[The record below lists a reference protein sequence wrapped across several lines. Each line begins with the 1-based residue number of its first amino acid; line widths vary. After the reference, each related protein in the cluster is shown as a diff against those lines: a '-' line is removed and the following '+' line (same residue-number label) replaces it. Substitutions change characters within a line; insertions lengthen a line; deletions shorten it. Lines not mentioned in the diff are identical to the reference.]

1 METMNTELLNRFD
14 AATEKLTQQ
23 LSSLNEEQLNKV
35 PFEGS
40 WTAGQLGNHLYKS
53 YNIIDVLKG
62 NVEET
67 HRDPAVKLIEIE
79 KTFKDFSIKMKS
91 PEMVLPTNKHIE
103 KERLLSSLKERIEI
117 QREAIKTMDL
127 SKTCL
132 DAEIPGGGPFTRQ
145 EWLGFNTIHTER
157 HNHQLKN
164 IIDAL

>member
-1 METMNTELLNRFD
+1 MNTELLNRFD
-14 AATEKLTQQ
+14 SATGKLMQQ
-23 LSSLNEEQLNKV
+23 LSSLNEEQLNAV

-53 YNIIDVLKG
+53 YNVMDVLNG

-67 HRDPAVKLIEIE
+67 DRDPVAKLAEIE
-79 KTFKDFSIKMKS
+79 KTFKDFTIKMKS
-91 PEMVLPTNKHIE
+91 PEMVLPTTEHIE
-103 KERLLSSLKERIEI
+103 KERLLSSLKERIEP

-127 SKTCL
+127 TKTCL

-157 HNHQLKN
+157 HNVQLGN
-164 IIDAL
+164 IIESL

>member
-1 METMNTELLNRFD
+1 MNTDVLKRFD
-14 AATEKLTQQ
+14 IATDKLIEQ
-23 LSSLNEEQLNKV
+23 LASLSEEQLNTV

-53 YNIIDVLKG
+53 YNIMDILNG

-67 HRDPAVKLIEIE
+67 DRDPAAKLAEIE
-79 KTFKDFSIKMKS
+79 KTFKDFSIKMNS
-91 PEMVLPTNKHIE
+91 PEMVLPTTKHIE
-103 KERLLSSLKERIEI
+103 KERLLSSLKERIEQ
-117 QREAIKTMDL
+117 QRETIENLDL

-164 IIDAL
+164 IIESL

>member
-1 METMNTELLNRFD
+1 MNTELLNRFD
-14 AATEKLTQQ
+14 TATGKLMQQ
-23 LSSLNEEQLNKV
+23 LSSLNEEQLNAV

-53 YNIIDVLKG
+53 YNIMDVLNG
-62 NVEET
+62 NMAET
-67 HRDPAVKLIEIE
+67 DRDPVAKLAEIE
-79 KTFKDFSIKMKS
+79 KTFKDFTIKMKS
-91 PEMVLPTNKHIE
+91 PEMVLPTTKHIE
-103 KERLLSSLKERIEI
+103 KEHLLSSLKERIEP

-164 IIDAL
+164 IIEYL

>member
-1 METMNTELLNRFD
+1 MNTELLNRFN
-14 AATEKLTQQ
+14 ATTDKLMEQ

-53 YNIIDVLKG
+53 YNITDVLKG

-67 HRDPAVKLIEIE
+67 HRDPVAKLAEIE
-79 KTFKDFSIKMKS
+79 KTFKDFTIKMNS
-91 PEMVLPTNKHIE
+91 PEMVLPTTKHIE
-103 KERLLSSLKERIEI
+103 KKLLLSSLKERIEE

-157 HNHQLKN
+157 HNYQLAN
-164 IIDAL
+164 IVKMVNV

>member
-1 METMNTELLNRFD
+1 MNTEVLNRFD
-14 AATEKLTQQ
+14 AATNKLTEQ
-23 LSSLNEEQLNKV
+23 LSSLNEEQLNIV

-53 YNIIDVLKG
+53 YNVMDVLKG

-67 HRDPAVKLIEIE
+67 HRDPAAKLAEIE
-79 KTFKDFSIKMKS
+79 KAFKDFTIKMKS
-91 PEMVLPTNKHIE
+91 PEMVLPTTKHI
-103 KERLLSSLKERIEI
+103 KKDRLLASLKERIEL
-117 QREAIKTMDL
+117 QKEAIKTMDL

-132 DAEIPGGGPFTRQ
+132 DAEIPGGGQFTRH

-164 IIDAL
+164 IIEIVNQ

>member
-1 METMNTELLNRFD
+1 MDTELLNRFD
-14 AATEKLTQQ
+14 AATNKLLGQ
-23 LSSLNEEQLNKV
+23 LSSLNEEQLNTV

-53 YNIIDVLKG
+53 YNIMEVLNG

-67 HRDPAVKLIEIE
+67 HRDPAAKLAEIE
-79 KTFKDFSIKMKS
+79 KTFKDFTVKMKS
-91 PEMVLPTNKHIE
+91 PEMVLPTTKHIE
-103 KERLLSSLKERIEI
+103 KEKLLSSLKERIEP

-157 HNHQLKN
+157 HNYQLAN
-164 IIDAL
+164 IIEKVNL

>member
-1 METMNTELLNRFD
+1 MNTELLNRFD
-14 AATEKLTQQ
+14 TATAKLVQQ
-23 LSSLNEEQLNKV
+23 LSSLNEEQLNAV

-40 WTAGQLGNHLYKS
+40 WTAGQLGNHLFKS
-53 YNIIDVLKG
+53 YNIMDVLNG

-67 HRDPAVKLIEIE
+67 DRDPVAKLPEIE
-79 KTFKDFSIKMKS
+79 KTFNDFSIKMKS
-91 PEMVLPTNKHIE
+91 PEMVLPTTEHIE
-103 KERLLSSLKERIEI
+103 KERLLSSLKERIEP

-157 HNHQLKN
+157 HNVQLKN

>member
-1 METMNTELLNRFD
+1 MNTELLNRFD
-14 AATEKLTQQ
+14 TATDGLLQQ
-23 LSSLNEEQLNKV
+23 LSSLSEEQLNTV

-53 YNIIDVLKG
+53 YNVMEVLNG

-67 HRDPAVKLIEIE
+67 HRDPIAKLAEIE
-79 KTFKDFSIKMKS
+79 KTFKDFTLKMKS
-91 PEMVLPTNKHIE
+91 PEMVLPTTKHIE
-103 KERLLSSLKERIEI
+103 KEKLLSSLKERIEP

-132 DAEIPGGGPFTRQ
+132 DAEIPNSGPFTRQ
-145 EWLGFNTIHTER
+145 EWLGFNIIHTER

-164 IIDAL
+164 IIEAL

>member
-1 METMNTELLNRFD
+1 MNTELLNRFD
-14 AATEKLTQQ
+14 SATKILVQQ
-23 LSSLNEEQLNKV
+23 LSSLNDEQLNAV

-53 YNIIDVLKG
+53 YNVMDVLNG

-67 HRDPAVKLIEIE
+67 DRNPVAKLAEIE
-79 KTFKDFSIKMKS
+79 KTFKDFTIKMKS
-91 PEMVLPTNKHIE
+91 PEMVLPTTEHID
-103 KERLLSSLKERIEI
+103 KERLLSSLKERIEP

>member
-1 METMNTELLNRFD
+1 MNTELLNRFD

-53 YNIIDVLKG
+53 YNIIDVLNG

-79 KTFKDFSIKMKS
+79 KTFKDFTIKMKS
-91 PEMVLPTNKHIE
+91 PEMVVPTNKHIE

-132 DAEIPGGGPFTRQ
+132 DAEIPGCGPFTRR

-157 HNHQLKN
+157 HNYQLAN
-164 IIDAL
+164 IIESL

>member
-1 METMNTELLNRFD
+1 MNTELLNRFD
-14 AATEKLTQQ
+14 TATKNLMQQ
-23 LSSLNEEQLNKV
+23 LSSLNDEQLNAV
-35 PFEGS
+35 PFKGS

-53 YNIIDVLKG
+53 YNIMDVLNG
-62 NVEET
+62 NVKET
-67 HRDPAVKLIEIE
+67 HRNPVAKLAEIE
-79 KTFKDFSIKMKS
+79 KTFKDFTIKMES
-91 PEMVLPTNKHIE
+91 PEMVLPTTEHIE
-103 KERLLSSLKERIEI
+103 KERLLSSLKERIEP

-132 DAEIPGGGPFTRQ
+132 DAEIPGAGPFIRQ

>member
-1 METMNTELLNRFD
+1 MNTEVLKRFD
-14 AATEKLTQQ
+14 IATDKLIEQ
-23 LSSLNEEQLNKV
+23 LASLSEEQLNTV

-53 YNIIDVLKG
+53 YNIMDILNG

-67 HRDPAVKLIEIE
+67 DRDPAAKLAEIE
-79 KTFKDFSIKMKS
+79 KTFKDFSIKMNS
-91 PEMVLPTNKHIE
+91 PEMVLPTTKHIE
-103 KERLLSSLKERIEI
+103 KERLLSSLKERIEQ
-117 QREAIKTMDL
+117 QREAIENLDL

-164 IIDAL
+164 IIESL

>member
-1 METMNTELLNRFD
+1 MNTELLNRFD
-14 AATEKLTQQ
+14 TATGKLMKQ

-53 YNIIDVLKG
+53 YNIMDVLNG

-67 HRDPAVKLIEIE
+67 DRDPVAKLPEIE
-79 KTFKDFSIKMKS
+79 KTFKDFTIKMKS

-103 KERLLSSLKERIEI
+103 KERLLSSLTERIGQ

-157 HNHQLKN
+157 HNVQLGN
-164 IIDAL
+164 IIECL